1 MHKLWALVLSL
12 LSFNALSFDLT
23 LIDKEGNKHSFT
35 QEQLLELEQHQIN
48 TELPWI
54 EGSAEFSGIY
64 VQDLISQADL
74 TMPEQIT
81 FVALNDYK
89 VTVPSED
96 FTTIKPVFAIYKDG
110 EAMSVRDKGPYWLVY
125 PLSDRPEI
133 NEPDTHAK
141 MIWQIKEIH
150 F

>member
-74 TMPEQIT
+74 TMP
-81 FVALNDYK
+81 
-89 VTVPSED
+89 
-96 FTTIKPVFAIYKDG
+96 
-110 EAMSVRDKGPYWLVY
+110 
-125 PLSDRPEI
+125 
-133 NEPDTHAK
+133 
-141 MIWQIKEIH
+141 
-150 F
+150 